1 VPDRNSVTG
10 EPEGSA
16 PGIAARAASPIE
28 RVLVC
33 VNEQAASAG
42 LLHYGQ
48 RLASQRDAR
57 WTAIYVETARHRRLT
72 ESERD
77 RVADCLRLAEKLG
90 GDAMTLPGDR
100 VADELLA
107 FAREN
112 GVTQIVIGKS
122 RPRHWFELW
131 RPRVARTLARRAR
144 DIALHAVSA
153 DEAGLPPVAASTVA
167 TAAPSRHFDPL
178 PYVVSIGLLALLTA
192 LGCIFRD
199 YLKLTEVALIYLTL
213 VLITAARFG
222 LLPSLVLSALSMLA
236 FDFFWVPPV
245 YTWDIDDPRDWFV
258 LLVLVAVAMCT
269 SYLTARTGAQ
279 MMVARRHAKTT
290 AELYSFS
297 RRLSAISR
305 LDLLLNTSAY
315 QIGTMLR
322 ARVVILLSEGGRLVP
337 RAAYRGPGPLGE
349 TELAAASWV
358 WHNDRPAGHG
368 ADTLGGGSWLFLPL
382 RTPRGMVAVLGID
395 RELPN
400 SLLTPEERRLL
411 DALADQA
418 AVAVERVS
426 LAAEIDETR
435 VLRETER
442 LRSALLTS
450 ISHDLRTPLASVLG
464 ALADLRREET
474 LADPEARQELL
485 DTAQEEAERLNR
497 FVGNL
502 LDITRLEAG
511 ALEIK
516 GDMVDLVDV
525 VGSAVRR
532 ARKLLGERRIKIE
545 LPDDLPMVRLDFVLF
560 EHVLFNLLDNAAKY
574 SPPASTVGIRA
585 SRSDQ
590 RIALEITDEGSGVPA
605 DDLERIFDKFYR
617 LKAADRQRA
626 GTGLGLAI
634 CRGFVDAQGGAIK
647 AGNRSD
653 RSGAVFTI
661 TLPVDSDAVA
671 APPEPAAT
679 P

>member
-1 VPDRNSVTG
+1 MPDRNSVTG

-16 PGIAARAASPIE
+16 PGVAARAAPPIE
-28 RVLVC
+28 HILVC
-33 VNEQAASAG
+33 VNEHATSAG

-48 RLASQRDAR
+48 RLAGQHDAR
-57 WTAIYVETARHRRLT
+57 WTAIYVETARHRRLN
-72 ESERD
+72 EGERD
-77 RVADCLRLAEKLG
+77 RIADCLRLAEKLG
-90 GDAMTLPGDR
+90 SDAMTLPGDR
-100 VADELLA
+100 VADEILA

-122 RPRHWFELW
+122 RPRHWFDLW
-131 RPRVARTLARRAR
+131 RPLLARTLARRAK
-144 DIALHAVSA
+144 DIGLHVVSRE
-153 DEAGLPPVAASTVA
+153 EAGLPPVPASMVA
-167 TAAPSRHFDPL
+167 TASPSRSFDPF

-192 LGCIFRD
+192 LGCVFRD

-279 MMVARRHAKTT
+279 MLVARRHAKTT
-290 AELYSFS
+290 AELYAFS

-315 QIGTMLR
+315 QVSMMLR
-322 ARVVILLSEGGRLVP
+322 ARVVILLSEEGRLVP
-337 RAAYRGPGPLGE
+337 RAAYRGPGQLGE
-349 TELAAASWV
+349 AELAAASWV

-382 RTPRGMVAVLGID
+382 RTPRGMVAVLGIGRD
-395 RELPN
+395 PPN

-464 ALADLRREET
+464 ALADLRRDET
-474 LADPEARQELL
+474 FGDPEARTELL

-516 GDMVDLVDV
+516 HELIDLTDV

-532 ARKLLGERRIKIE
+532 ARKLLGERRIKIDI
-545 LPDDLPMVRLDFVLF
+545 PDELPMVRLDFVLF
-560 EHVLFNLLDNAAKY
+560 ENVLFNLLDNAAKY
-574 SPPASTVGIRA
+574 SPPASMVCMRA
-585 SRSDQ
+585 SRSYQ
-590 RIALEITDEGSGVPA
+590 RIALEIADEGSGIPP

-634 CRGFVDAQGGAIK
+634 CRGFVEAQGGAIR

-661 TLPVDSDAVA
+661 TLPVESDAVA
-671 APPEPAAT
+671 APPEPAST